1 MILFLGTRMSSSAF
15 VTVVTGVSVF
25 VLGRLIIKGV
35 ESYISFKE
43 QLGEISHL
51 LLSNQAKLSNPR
63 SDLKQEIIHDLK
75 DAAAQLRVKYELL
88 PFYIKM
94 LHIGFRLVPSETE
107 IRKAAQELNLIASI
121 HDGKTGELPYEHI
134 AKIGLLLRIPTT
146 YSA

>member
-1 MILFLGTRMSSSAF
+1 MSSSAF

-94 LHIGFRLVPSETE
+94 LHIGFRLVPSE
-107 IRKAAQELNLIASI
+107 
-121 HDGKTGELPYEHI
+121 
-134 AKIGLLLRIPTT
+134 
-146 YSA
+146 

>member
-1 MILFLGTRMSSSAF
+1 MSSSAF

-75 DAAAQLRVKYELL
+75 DAAAQLRVKYEML
-88 PFYIKM
+88 P
-94 LHIGFRLVPSETE
+94 IGFRLVPSETE

>member
-1 MILFLGTRMSSSAF
+1 
-15 VTVVTGVSVF
+15 
-25 VLGRLIIKGV
+25 
-35 ESYISFKE
+35 KE

-94 LHIGFRLVPSETE
+94 LHTGFRLVPSETE

-121 HDGKTGELPYEHI
+121 HDGKTGELPYAHI

>member
-1 MILFLGTRMSSSAF
+1 MSSSAF

-51 LLSNQAKLSNPR
+51 LLSNQAKPSNPR

-94 LHIGFRLVPSETE
+94 LPIGFRLVPSETE